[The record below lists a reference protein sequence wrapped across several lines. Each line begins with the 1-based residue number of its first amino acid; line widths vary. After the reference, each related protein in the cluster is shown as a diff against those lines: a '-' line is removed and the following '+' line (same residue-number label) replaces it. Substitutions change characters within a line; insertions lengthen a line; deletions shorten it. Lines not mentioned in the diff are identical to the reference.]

1 MMAYYESLILPA
13 WAPPAVLFGYVWT
26 PLYIIIFITYSWV
39 FFKVVVSKDIPYR
52 VGIPFFLN
60 ILLNLSFTPVQF
72 ILQIEWLALLVVM
85 LVVVT
90 LVWALVAIKPYAPK
104 IAVANIPYLLW
115 GMFAT
120 VLQFTITWLNW

>member
-13 WAPPAVLFGYVWT
+13 WAPPAVVFGYVWT
-26 PLYIIIFITYSWV
+26 PLYIIIFITYAWV
-39 FFKVVVSKDIPYR
+39 FFKVVVSKDVPYR
-52 VGIPFFLN
+52 VGVLFLLN

-72 ILQIEWLALLVVM
+72 ILQIEWLALLIVI

-90 LVWALVAIKPYAPK
+90 LAWALIAIKPYAPK
-104 IAVANIPYLLW
+104 IVVANIPYLLW